1 MVLTCERPDFPKND
15 PGLRVDWVTRR
26 EEHTRPSLD
35 LPVVRPGREEIM
47 DRQESSV
54 DSKGVLAAV
63 LTPMDEDLKPD
74 HQVFSA
80 HCHRLLAAG
89 CHGLSVFGTTG
100 EANSL
105 SVNERLAALE
115 ALIESDVPVKTLLP
129 GTGSCALTDTV
140 RLSRAALE
148 AGAGG
153 VLVLPPF
160 YYKGVGEDG
169 LFRFFAEV
177 VERLGDDRLRLYLYH
192 IPQMTGVDLG
202 LPLISRLIDAY
213 PGVVVGT
220 KDSSGDT
227 ERIMT
232 LCREFPDFSVL
243 AGTETLL
250 LETLRDGGE
259 GCISATVNVTSRL
272 ARRVYDAHTTG
283 KGDEAEAL
291 QERLTQLRA
300 SIEAYP
306 VIPALKQIMAR
317 LTGDKQWR
325 NIRPPLSGLDEKHA
339 KDLLSAVSLSELL

>member
-1 MVLTCERPDFPKND
+1 
-15 PGLRVDWVTRR
+15 
-26 EEHTRPSLD
+26 
-35 LPVVRPGREEIM
+35 M
-47 DRQESSV
+47 D
-54 DSKGVLAAV
+54 DS
-63 LTPMDEDLKPD
+63 LKPD
-74 HQVFSA
+74 HKAFAA

-105 SVNERLAALE
+105 SVDERLAALE
-115 ALIESDVPVKTLLP
+115 ALVESRVPVKRLLP

-148 AGAGG
+148 AGASG

-160 YYKGVGEDG
+160 YYKGVGDDG

-177 VERLGDDRLRLYLYH
+177 VERVGDDRLRLYLYH

-202 LPLISRLIDAY
+202 MPLISRLIDAY
-213 PGVVVGT
+213 PGVIIGT
-220 KDSSGDT
+220 KDSSGDS
-227 ERIMT
+227 ERITT

-250 LETLRDGGE
+250 LETLRGGGE

-272 ARRVYDAHTTG
+272 ARRVNDAHASG
-283 KGDEAEAL
+283 KDEEAEAL
-291 QERLTQLRA
+291 QERLTQVRS

-306 VIPALKQIMAR
+306 VIPALKRLMTD
-317 LTGDKQWR
+317 LTGDELWL
-325 NIRPPLSGLDEKHA
+325 NIRPPLSGLDENSA
-339 KDLLSAVSLSELL
+339 ENLLSTVPLTELL

>member
-1 MVLTCERPDFPKND
+1 MD
-15 PGLRVDWVTRR
+15 
-26 EEHTRPSLD
+26 
-35 LPVVRPGREEIM
+35 REEIT
-47 DRQESSV
+47 V
-54 DSKGVLAAV
+54 GPKGVLAAV
-63 LTPMDEDLKPD
+63 LTPMAGDLAPD
-74 HQVFSA
+74 HAAFAA

-105 SVNERLAALE
+105 STGERLAAFE
-115 ALIESDVPVKTLLP
+115 ALLDGGVPAETLLP

-148 AGAGG
+148 AGAAG

-160 YYKGVGEDG
+160 YYKGVGDDG

-177 VERLGDDRLRLYLYH
+177 IERVGDDRLRLYLYH

-213 PGVVVGT
+213 PGAIAGT
-220 KDSSGDT
+220 KDSSGDMK
-227 ERIMT
+227 RIAT
-232 LCREFPDFSVL
+232 LCREFPDLSVL

-250 LETLRDGGE
+250 LETLRSGGS

-272 ARRVYDAHTTG
+272 ARRVYDAHATG
-283 KGDEAEAL
+283 RDSEAEAL
-291 QERLTQLRA
+291 QERLSDLRG

-306 VIPALKQIMAR
+306 MIPALKALMAD
-317 LTGDKQWR
+317 LTGDKAWR
-325 NIRPPLSGLDEKHA
+325 NLRPPLSALDEEQTE
-339 KDLLSAVSLSELL
+339 DLLSSVPLAELL

>member
-1 MVLTCERPDFPKND
+1 MNPRTGASSSD
-15 PGLRVDWVTRR
+15 P
-26 EEHTRPSLD
+26 
-35 LPVVRPGREEIM
+35 
-47 DRQESSV
+47 
-54 DSKGVLAAV
+54 KGVLAAV
-63 LTPMDEDLKPD
+63 LTPMDEDLAPD
-74 HQVFSA
+74 HKAFGA

-105 SVNERLAALE
+105 SVDERLAALE
-115 ALIESDVPVKTLLP
+115 ALVDGDVPAERVLP
-129 GTGSCALTDTV
+129 GTGSCAITDTV

-148 AGAGG
+148 VGAAG
-153 VLVLPPF
+153 VLALPPF
-160 YYKGVGEDG
+160 YYKGVGDDG

-177 VERLGDDRLRLYLYH
+177 VERIGDDRLRLYLYH

-213 PGVVVGT
+213 PGVIAGT
-220 KDSSGDT
+220 KDSSGDR

-250 LETLRDGGE
+250 LETLRNGGA

-272 ARRVYDAHTTG
+272 ARRVYDAHASG
-283 KGDEAEAL
+283 NDDEAETL
-291 QERLTQLRA
+291 QERLTQVRG

-306 VIPALKQIMAR
+306 VIPALKQLMAR
-317 LTGDKQWR
+317 LTGDEQWR
-325 NIRPPLSGLDEKHA
+325 NIRPPLSELDEKNA
-339 KDLLSAVSLSELL
+339 ENLPSSVPLAELL

>member
-1 MVLTCERPDFPKND
+1 MESKEST
-15 PGLRVDWVTRR
+15 
-26 EEHTRPSLD
+26 
-35 LPVVRPGREEIM
+35 VRL
-47 DRQESSV
+47 
-54 DSKGVLAAV
+54 KGVLAAV
-63 LTPMDEDLKPD
+63 LTPMDEDLNPE
-74 HQVFSA
+74 HQAFAA

-105 SVNERLAALE
+105 SLDERLDALR
-115 ALIESDVPVKTLLP
+115 ALVESGVPADRLLP

-140 RLSRAALE
+140 SLSRAALE
-148 AGAGG
+148 AGAPG

-160 YYKGVGEDG
+160 YYKGVGDDG

-177 VERLGDDRLRLYLYH
+177 VERVGDDRLRLYLYH

-202 LPLISRLIDAY
+202 LPLISRLVDAY
-213 PGVVVGT
+213 PGVIVGT
-220 KDSSGDT
+220 KDSSGDR

-232 LCREFPDFSVL
+232 LCRELPDFSVL

-250 LETLRDGGE
+250 LETLRSGGE

-272 ARRVYDAHTTG
+272 ARQVYDAHALG
-283 KGDEAEAL
+283 KDNEAEAL

-306 VIPALKQIMAR
+306 VIPALKQLMAR

-325 NIRPPLSGLDEKHA
+325 NIRPPLSSLDERDA
-339 KDLLSAVSLSELL
+339 RDLFSNVPLTELL